1 MKHISQLEHS
11 ELVKINFFEL
21 IKIRLPWILIGLGGA
36 LITSVIISRFE
47 LSLRENVALAFFIP
61 IIAYV
66 SDEIG
71 TQTETILIRAL
82 ANLKFNIAKYI
93 FREFKIGVFMG
104 IIFGILSM
112 GFAFFLSNSLKV
124 SLVVGLALFI
134 SMSLATVIAC
144 ITPLILKNMGKD
156 PAVGSGPFTTAL
168 QDLVSLTIYFL
179 VAIAIL

>member
-1 MKHISQLEHS
+1 MKHISQLQHS
-11 ELVKINFFEL
+11 ELVQIRFFEL
-21 IKIRLPWILIGLGGA
+21 IKIRLPWILVGLGGA

-82 ANLKFNIAKYI
+82 ANLKFDKPKYI
-93 FREFKIGVFMG
+93 LREFKVGLLMGSVFGLMAGVFAY
-104 IIFGILSM
+104 ILS
-112 GFAFFLSNSLKV
+112 GSYAV
-124 SLVVGLALFI
+124 SLVVAIALFI
-134 SMSLATVIAC
+134 SMSLATVLAC
-144 ITPLILKNMGKD
+144 MTPLVLKAMGKD

-179 VAIAIL
+179 VAFIIL